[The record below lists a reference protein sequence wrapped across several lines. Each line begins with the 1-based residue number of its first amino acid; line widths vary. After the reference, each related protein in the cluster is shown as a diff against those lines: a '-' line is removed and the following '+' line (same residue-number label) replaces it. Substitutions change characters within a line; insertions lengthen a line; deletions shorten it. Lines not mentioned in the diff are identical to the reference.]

1 MYGRGKFGG
10 VKLGAK
16 EREEEPGR
24 FRRPRKLSYLLRHPD
39 FDKRHVGGVNACALA
54 PGCVGSNGTT
64 AGQDNRGTRLY
75 TAGRDGTVRAWS
87 LDALAPSG
95 SSNRLD
101 ECVEAWEGHSSWV
114 NDVAHLRTGHGN
126 FLLSASSDS
135 SVKVWSLDSPADKND
150 AGGSHRCVAS
160 LTRHGDYVMKLATS
174 SSSSSGAVSTRFASA
189 GLGERDNLFLWD
201 AERATA
207 VVDFGASK
215 FGPDYLRSP
224 ANASRTDLVVDAEG
238 QKESAYALAIDDA
251 GNTLVSGCTGNVVRV
266 WDGRSGA
273 RICKLR
279 GHSGNV
285 RCAALSGD
293 GRLCLTGSSD
303 RALRLW
309 DLGQQRCVQT
319 VHGVHHCSVWSVAM
333 DASWHVCYSGGADGV
348 VFATDLGRRRS
359 AALFEEDKGVLSL
372 TLDDDGRHTNGD
384 CVWAATMGCGI
395 RRWRCDVDWRDDE
408 HAFTPGQ
415 NRLGS
420 RGFGSYK
427 DSPMSVSPKLTPG
440 RASARTSNAWGSRP
454 GARGAGADPIH
465 AAPTATIESTPPI
478 VEHVQTSDRL
488 RVLAADAAGA
498 VSLWDVIKCER
509 VEDARLNTP
518 GMSLQQAAK
527 EVNPRVSVPSWF
539 TVDARSG
546 SIAISLMPSGAFQ
559 AEAYAIDMGVTDAND
574 ELKVNYGVQCVHMLL
589 RDWKLRRVRA
599 IACENGRAPD
609 SSDDDLNDDSN
620 DDFDVNA
627 LTPCGDARV
636 WRLPSRPPSLVCEQP
651 EGEGG
656 AVLMPV
662 GEMTGSGEEQDALPE
677 WIVDVVAERH
687 RVPDSAKAS
696 FHLAPHETQPDAPKL
711 SQGRV
716 TAPRVLGVRKV
727 VNYVVQKLSLE
738 PQGDNPEDL
747 VEILCGG
754 EVCDP
759 AMSLATVKEFLWRR
773 GSDVEL
779 VYRFKDG
786 VDYGG
791 NNGGGVA
798 TA

>member
-1 MYGRGKFGG
+1 MYGHGKFGG

-24 FRRPRKLSYLLRHPD
+24 FRRPRKISYLLRHPD

-54 PGCVGSNGTT
+54 PACGGTNG
-64 AGQDNRGTRLY
+64 AQLY

-87 LDALAPSG
+87 LDALAEGFNSKRKGGPSSG
-95 SSNRLD
+95 PGLAD

-114 NDVAHLRTGHGN
+114 NDVAHLRTTHGN

-135 SVKVWSLDSPADKND
+135 SVKVWSIDSPAD
-150 AGGSHRCVAS
+150 SHRCVAS

-174 SSSSSGAVSTRFASA
+174 GATSGGGGASTRFASA
-189 GLGERDNLFLWD
+189 GLGECDNLFLWD

-207 VVDFGASK
+207 VVDFASGGSRADGARPGAS
-215 FGPDYLRSP
+215 GVPPS
-224 ANASRTDLVVDAEG
+224 TDLVVDAEG
-238 QKESAYALAIDDA
+238 QKESAYALALDDA

-266 WDGRSGA
+266 WDGRTGA

-303 RALRLW
+303 HTLRLW

-319 VHGVHHCSVWSVAM
+319 VHGTHHCSVWSVAM
-333 DASWHVCYSGGADGV
+333 DASWHVCYSGGADGGV
-348 VFATDLGRRRS
+348 YATDLAHRRS
-359 AALFEEDKGVLSL
+359 AMLFEEEKGVLSL
-372 TLDDDGRHTNGD
+372 TLDDSVGAEG
-384 CVWAATMGCGI
+384 VWAATMGCGI
-395 RRWRCDVDWRDDE
+395 RRWRCDVDWRNDE

-415 NRLGS
+415 RGGPGHRLGS
-420 RGFGSYK
+420 GSYK

-440 RASARTSNAWGSRP
+440 RASARTSNAWG
-454 GARGAGADPIH
+454 GKNARAGADPIH
-465 AAPTATIESTPPI
+465 ASPTATIESTPPI

-488 RVLAADAAGA
+488 RILAADADGA

-509 VEDARLNTP
+509 VRCFERGT
-518 GMSLQQAAK
+518 SLASAAK
-527 EVNPRVSVPSWF
+527 ETNPRVSVPSWF
-539 TVDARSG
+539 TVDTRSG

-559 AEAYAIDMGVTDAND
+559 AEAYAVDFGVAEAND
-574 ELKVNYGVQCVHMLL
+574 ELKLNYGVQCVHMLL
-589 RDWKLRRVRA
+589 RDWKARRVRA

-609 SSDDDLNDDSN
+609 SSDDDLNDSDSN
-620 DDFDVNA
+620 DFDVNS
-627 LTPCGDARV
+627 LPPCGDARV

-662 GEMTGSGEEQDALPE
+662 GEMVGSAEEQDALPE

-696 FHLAPHETQPDAPKL
+696 FHLAPHESQPDAPRL

-727 VNYVVQKLSLE
+727 VNYVVQKLGLD
-738 PQGDNPEDL
+738 GAAPEDL
-747 VEILCGG
+747 VDILCGG

-759 AMSLATVKEFLWRR
+759 AMSLATVKEFLWRK

-791 NNGGGVA
+791 GDGGGGGGVA

>member
-1 MYGRGKFGG
+1 MYGHGKFGG

-24 FRRPRKLSYLLRHPD
+24 FRRPRKISYLLRHPD
-39 FDKRHVGGVNACALA
+39 FDERHVGGVNACALA
-54 PGCVGSNGTT
+54 PACGGGGGGGTNGT
-64 AGQDNRGTRLY
+64 QLY

-87 LDALAPSG
+87 LDALARDSSNSKRKGGPSG
-95 SSNRLD
+95 SGSGSNAT

-114 NDVAHLRTGHGN
+114 NDVAHLRTGDGN

-135 SVKVWSLDSPADKND
+135 SVKVWSIDSPSAND
-150 AGGSHRCVAS
+150 SHRCVAS
-160 LTRHGDYVMKLATS
+160 LTRHRDYVMKLAT
-174 SSSSSGAVSTRFASA
+174 GDAGCARFASA
-189 GLGERDNLFLWD
+189 GLGECDNLFLWD
-201 AERATA
+201 AQRATA
-207 VVDFGASK
+207 VVDFG
-215 FGPDYLRSP
+215 RS
-224 ANASRTDLVVDAEG
+224 SGVSGGESTDLVVDLEG

-251 GNTLVSGCTGNVVRV
+251 GNTLVSGCTGNVLRV
-266 WDGRSGA
+266 WDGRTGA

-303 RALRLW
+303 HTLRLW

-319 VHGVHHCSVWSVAM
+319 VHQVHHCSVWSVAM
-333 DASWHVCYSGGADGV
+333 DASWHVCYSGGADGGV
-348 VFATDLGRRRS
+348 YATDLAHRRS
-359 AALFEEDKGVLSL
+359 ALLFEEEKGVLSL
-372 TLDDDGRHTNGD
+372 TLDSHDSSAGDG
-384 CVWAATMGCGI
+384 VWACTMGCGI

-408 HAFTPGQ
+408 HAFTPGH
-415 NRLGS
+415 RGGS
-420 RGFGSYK
+420 IPGHRFGSHK

-440 RASARTSNAWGSRP
+440 RAGSARMSNAWGGKNASR
-454 GARGAGADPIH
+454 AGADPIH
-465 AAPTATIESTPPI
+465 GTPTATIESTPPI
-478 VEHVQTSDRL
+478 VEHVQTSDRT
-488 RVLAADAAGA
+488 RILAADADGA

-509 VEDARLNTP
+509 VRCFERGT
-518 GMSLQQAAK
+518 SLADAAK

-539 TVDARSG
+539 TVDTRSG

-559 AEAYAIDMGVTDAND
+559 AEAYAIDLGIAEAND

-589 RDWKLRRVRA
+589 RDWKVRRVRA

-609 SSDDDLNDDSN
+609 SSDDDLDLDSN
-620 DDFDVNA
+620 DFDVNS

-636 WRLPSRPPSLVCEQP
+636 WRLPPRPPSVVCEQP

-662 GEMTGSGEEQDALPE
+662 GEMVGSAEEQDALPE

-696 FHLAPHETQPDAPKL
+696 FHLSPHETQPDAPKL

-727 VNYVVQKLSLE
+727 VNYVVQKLGLDVNGSRA
-738 PQGDNPEDL
+738 PEDL
-747 VEILCGG
+747 VDILCGG

-759 AMSLATVKEFLWRR
+759 AMSLATVKEFLWRK
-773 GSDVEL
+773 GTDVEL

-791 NNGGGVA
+791 SGGGDVE